1 MRYEIDPTTFA
12 ISIYEEGKDVPFWYQ
27 PDYPN
32 TDKFDSYEEAEQWA
46 LSAIQSYD
54 VDFEFYPKDGKNL
67 EPRKKPTKQEI
78 LESKVRQLGL
88 SIDDLKEAL
97 GLIEQSL

>member
-12 ISIYEEGKDVPFWYQ
+12 ISIYEEAKDVPFWYQ

-46 LSAIQSYD
+46 LSAIQSYNAD
-54 VDFEFYPKDGKNL
+54 YPFYAKDGKNL

-78 LESKVRQLGL
+78 LESKVQQLGL
-88 SIDDLKEAL
+88 SIDELKSVL
-97 GLIEQSL
+97 GL